1 MVVQLLVDRPRV
13 VLVDD
18 CKNAKSK
25 VVVLQTCFMA
35 KHTYLANGDQQGHAH
50 LQGVVR
56 RGGCSGWRVVRPVC
70 VLFASCLIALSALC
84 LTKCVGTSALGGLC
98 VPHVHVHTVAMNRA
112 APLARLKPA
121 LLTLTL
127 RITLV
132 SAVSRFLFARA
143 GWRSQ
148 WRRR

>member
-1 MVVQLLVDRPRV
+1 MPDLIKGGSWVCEQGTKMVVQLLVDRPRV

-70 VLFASCLIALSALC
+70 VLFASCLIAQRCA
-84 LTKCVGTSALGGLC
+84 
-98 VPHVHVHTVAMNRA
+98 
-112 APLARLKPA
+112 
-121 LLTLTL
+121 
-127 RITLV
+127 
-132 SAVSRFLFARA
+132 
-143 GWRSQ
+143 
-148 WRRR
+148 